1 MALHRGEVYTY
12 TPVLPRPGQSLL
24 RVIVSAD
31 ALNDSSI
38 PITLGLQVVDHDP
51 GSLLSVHLAGHGWAV
66 ATTIE
71 QVMKRRLGELAGR
84 ISTDEQ
90 HAVDN
95 ALRAALEL

>member
-1 MALHRGEVYTY
+1 MAVHRGGVYAY
-12 TPVLPRPGQSLL
+12 APVLPRPGQSLL
-24 RVIVSAD
+24 RLIVSAD

-51 GSLLSVHLAGHGWAV
+51 GGLLSVHLDGHGWAV
-66 ATTIE
+66 VTTVE
-71 QVMKRRLGELAGR
+71 QVMKRRTGELAGR

-95 ALRAALEL
+95 ALCAALEL

>member
-24 RVIVSAD
+24 RLIVSAD

-38 PITLGLQVVDHDP
+38 PITLGLQVIDRDQ
-51 GSLLSVHLAGHGWAV
+51 GSLLSVHLEGHGWAV

>member
-1 MALHRGEVYTY
+1 MALHRGGVYAY
-12 TPVLPRPGQSLL
+12 APVLPHPGRSLL
-24 RVIVSAD
+24 RLIVSAD

-51 GSLLSVHLAGHGWAV
+51 GGLLSVHLDGHGWAV
-66 ATTIE
+66 VTTVE
-71 QVMKRRLGELAGR
+71 QVMKRRIGELGGR

>member
-1 MALHRGEVYTY
+1 MTLHRGEVYGY

-24 RVIVSAD
+24 RLIVSAD

-51 GSLLSVHLAGHGWAV
+51 GSLLSMHLERHGWAV
-66 ATTIE
+66 VTTIE
-71 QVMKRRLGELAGR
+71 QVMKRRLGGLAGR
-84 ISTDEQ
+84 ITTDEQ